1 MTMKKPPTVL
11 ALAALA
17 ALATLASPLA
27 LAEEPGWYGGASLG
41 RSSASIDDA
50 RITANLLAAG
60 LATNSISHRDTSNGY
75 KIFGGYQLNQNFA
88 VEAGFVDLGKFGFT
102 ASTTPPGTLNGDIRL
117 RGLSV
122 DMVGTLPVTEKF
134 SVLGRVG
141 LANFNARDT
150 FAGTGA
156 VNVINP
162 NPSKRDTNV
171 KFGLGL
177 GYSFTPSLGIRL
189 EAERYR
195 VNDAVGNK
203 GNINLVSV
211 GLVYRFGKN

>member
-1 MTMKKPPTVL
+1 MTMEKPPKVL

-17 ALATLASPLA
+17 ALAMLASPLA

-60 LATNSISHRDTSNGY
+60 LATNSISHRDRSQGFR
-75 KIFGGYQLNQNFA
+75 IFGGYQFTPNFGL
-88 VEAGFVDLGKFGFT
+88 EAGYADLGKFGFT

-117 RGLSV
+117 QGLSV
-122 DMVGTLPVTEKF
+122 DLVGTLPVTDKF
-134 SVLGRVG
+134 SVLGRIG
-141 LANFNARDT
+141 LASINARDT
-150 FAGTGA
+150 FTGTGA
-156 VNVINP
+156 VNVVNP
-162 NPSKRDTNV
+162 NPSKRDTNA

-177 GYSFTPSLGIRL
+177 GYSFTPSLGMRL

-195 VNDAVGNK
+195 VNDAMGNK
-203 GNINLVSV
+203 GSINLMSV